1 MKIFIS
7 QGTEKF
13 LSCEKIWTNV
23 TLWISPLSNMIDREQ
38 MTVLW
43 TRSPF
48 RSRMCYDKC
57 NSDLSRI
64 QLPPKKM

>member
-1 MKIFIS
+1 
-7 QGTEKF
+7 
-13 LSCEKIWTNV
+13 
-23 TLWISPLSNMIDREQ
+23 MIDREQ